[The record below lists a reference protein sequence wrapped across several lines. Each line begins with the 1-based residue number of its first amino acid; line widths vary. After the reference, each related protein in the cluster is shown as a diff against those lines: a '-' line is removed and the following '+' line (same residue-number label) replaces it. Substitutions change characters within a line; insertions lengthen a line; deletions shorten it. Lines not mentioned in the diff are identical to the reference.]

1 MKRTFWVRSALAAA
15 ACLAAFHAV
24 QGPEARGMGAG
35 RWTVYGWDLANTHH
49 ARGENDIG
57 PANVA
62 SLSVKW
68 AFTTSGNV
76 PATPAVDSGAIYFP
90 DGGGNLYKLDAD
102 TGLPLWTTTISGLTG
117 TAGAVSRTSPALH
130 GHMLFVG
137 TQAGAHMVAVDSRTG
152 ALLWK
157 TQLDPHPAA
166 IITQSPVVHGG
177 RVYVGV
183 SSREELFAANNAYP
197 CCSFRGS
204 VVALDA
210 VTGEMLWQRYLVP
223 QGYTGGAVWGGAP
236 AIDLKRR
243 TVYITTGN
251 NYTVPPAVSACVEAA
266 GDDPLA
272 VEACLPE
279 DNYID
284 AILAL
289 DMDTGELKWAR
300 RLQGFDAWT
309 GACYFG
315 GNWCPDP
322 AGPDY
327 DFGTG
332 ATLFTAGAGA
342 GRRDLVGA
350 GQKSGIFWAL
360 DRDDGSVVW
369 STLVGPGGELG
380 GIMWG
385 VAVDDTRI
393 YVPIGNN
400 GQVEYTLEPSGQVI
414 SWGSWSALDAATGDI
429 VWQTPDPTP
438 GAQARGPLT
447 VANGVLYAGSMSG
460 NVHALSTATG
470 ALLWSH
476 PADGSV
482 SAGPAVARGTVYWGS
497 GYESFG
503 IGTPG
508 NTLFAFGLP

>member
-1 MKRTFWVRSALAAA
+1 MKRIFWVRSAIGAAV
-15 ACLAAFHAV
+15 CLVLLTVVLGSTAM
-24 QGPEARGMGAG
+24 GTGAG
-35 RWTVYGWDLANTHH
+35 RWTVYGYDLANTHY
-49 ARGENDIG
+49 ARDEHDIG
-57 PANVA
+57 PSNVA
-62 SLSVKW
+62 SLAVKW
-68 AFTTSGNV
+68 AFTTTGIV
-76 PATPAVDSGAIYFP
+76 PATPAVDHGAVYFP
-90 DGGGNLYKLDAD
+90 DGGGKLYKLDAR
-102 TGLPLWTTTISGLTG
+102 TGHPIWTRTIASLTG
-117 TAGAVSRTSPALH
+117 TAGAVSRTTPALH
-130 GHMLFVG
+130 GHTLFLS
-137 TQAGAHMVAVDSRTG
+137 TLAGAHMIAVDTRTG

-157 TQLDPHPAA
+157 RQLDTHPAA
-166 IITQSPVVHGG
+166 ILTQSPVVHGG

-183 SSREELFAANNAYP
+183 SSREELFAADNAYP

-210 VTGEMLWQRYLVP
+210 GTGAVLWKRYTVP
-223 QGYTGGAVWGGAP
+223 AGYTGGAVWGGAP
-236 AIDLKRR
+236 ALDLKRR
-243 TVYITTGN
+243 TLYVTTGN
-251 NYTVPPAVSACVEAA
+251 NYTVPPSVSACVEAA
-266 GDDPLA
+266 GDDTVA
-272 VEACLPE
+272 AEACLAP
-279 DNYID
+279 DDYID
-284 AILAL
+284 AVLAL
-289 DMDTGELKWAR
+289 DLRTGALKWAR

-332 ATLFTAGAGA
+332 ATLFTAGEGA
-342 GRRDLVGA
+342 ERRDLVGA

-385 VAVDDTRI
+385 VAVDESRI

-400 GQVEYTLEPSGQVI
+400 GQVEYTLQPSGEVI
-414 SWGSWSALDAATGDI
+414 NWGSWSALDAATGDI
-429 VWQTPDPTP
+429 LWQTPDPTP
-438 GAQARGPLT
+438 GAQTRGPLT
-447 VANGVLYAGSMSG
+447 VANGVVYGGSMSG
-460 NVHALSTATG
+460 DFHALDAETG
-470 ALLWSH
+470 DVLWSH

-482 SAGPAVARGTVYWGS
+482 NAGPAVTRGMVFWGS

-508 NTLFAFGLP
+508 NTLFAFDLP